1 MNDVELEHRL
11 STVEDRAKSNTRRL
25 DGFEKKQSEMSDLV
39 KSVATIA
46 QKQVDMEGDVREVK
60 LDIKSLLAVPAERWK
75 TVVTA
80 IITAV
85 VGAFAGAIIALVIK

>member
-1 MNDVELEHRL
+1 MDELEIERRL
-11 STVEDRAKSNTRRL
+11 SHVEDRSKSNSHRL
-25 DGFEKKQSEMSDLV
+25 DGLEKQQGEMSDLV

-60 LDIKSLLAVPAERWK
+60 SDIKSLLAVPAGRWK

-80 IITAV
+80 AITAG
-85 VGAFAGAIIALVIK
+85 VGTIIGALVALVLK